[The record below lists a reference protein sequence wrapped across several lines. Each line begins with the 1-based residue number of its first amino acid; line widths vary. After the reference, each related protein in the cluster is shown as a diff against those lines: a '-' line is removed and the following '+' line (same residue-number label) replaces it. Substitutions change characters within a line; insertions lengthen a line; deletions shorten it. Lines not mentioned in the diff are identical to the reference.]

1 VSANPLA
8 PAWLAVPADAN
19 ALEPA
24 VWSRGTRRSESGEVE
39 IAGIAVGAMA
49 AEYGT
54 PLYVVDEADA
64 RGRALEIREC
74 FDREFARVGSSAK
87 VYYAGKAFLTTEVA
101 RWMIAA
107 GLNIDVCS
115 GGELA
120 VALAAGVDPA
130 RIGLHGNNKSMAE
143 IERAVSV
150 GIGAIALDSL
160 IEIERVAT
168 AAARHGRVQ
177 PVRLRINS
185 GVHASTHEYLATA
198 REDQKFGIPLAD
210 VEGVVAIIRSHP
222 ELEFLGLH
230 SHIGSQIFESDGFA
244 EAARR
249 LFAVHATL
257 LETGPVPELNLGGG
271 FGIAYTS
278 VDVPL
283 SIDEMARRFAD
294 IVSEAAAERGV
305 PVPIVAVEPG
315 RAIIGPSTATI
326 YEVGTVKDV
335 VVTVGPSSPSS
346 PSSPSRASGTASGI
360 PVPEVLEGSPASDT
374 SVPEVLEGSPASG
387 PAVPEVLEGPTAS
400 GIAVP
405 DETAIRRYVSIDG
418 GMSDN
423 IRAALYH
430 ADYSVRIVSRTSD
443 AEPALVRI
451 AGKHCE
457 SGDIVVHADY
467 LPGDVRPGDLVA
479 VPATGAYHW
488 SMASNYNYLGRPA
501 VVAVNDGAAHLL
513 VRRETEED
521 LLSRDAGI
529 DRATETP

>member
-1 VSANPLA
+1 MSANPLA

-19 ALEPA
+19 ALA
-24 VWSRGTRRSESGEVE
+24 STVWSRGASRSTSGVLE
-39 IAGIAVGAMA
+39 IAGLDVATVA

-54 PLYVVDEADA
+54 PVFVVDEVDA
-64 RGRALEIREC
+64 RDRAREVRES
-74 FDREFARVGSSAK
+74 FDREFARIGGAAK
-87 VYYAGKAFLTTEVA
+87 VYYAGKAFLTIEVA

-120 VALAAGVDPA
+120 VALAAGVDPS
-130 RIGLHGNNKSMAE
+130 RLGLHGNNKSVAE
-143 IERAVSV
+143 IDRAVSV
-150 GIGAIALDSL
+150 GIGAVVLDSP
-160 IEIERVAT
+160 IEIERVAF
-168 AAARHGRVQ
+168 AAQKHGRVQ

-198 REDQKFGIPLAD
+198 REDQKFGIPLVDA
-210 VEGVVAIIRSHP
+210 EATVAVIRSYP
-222 ELEFLGLH
+222 ELLFLGLH

-249 LFAVHATL
+249 LFTVHAKL

-278 VDVPL
+278 VDVAL
-283 SIDEMARRFAD
+283 SLDEIARRLAD
-294 IVSEAAAERGV
+294 IVWAAAREFDI

-326 YEVGTVKDV
+326 YEVGTIKDV
-335 VVTVGPSSPSS
+335 LVTLPD
-346 PSSPSRASGTASGI
+346 
-360 PVPEVLEGSPASDT
+360 DT
-374 SVPEVLEGSPASG
+374 
-387 PAVPEVLEGPTAS
+387 
-400 GIAVP
+400 
-405 DETAIRRYVSIDG
+405 TAIRKYVSIDG

-423 IRAALYH
+423 IRPALYG
-430 ADYSVRIVSRTSD
+430 ADYTVRLASRRS
-443 AEPALVRI
+443 AAAPALVRI

-467 LPGDVRPGDLVA
+467 LPGDVRPGDLLA
-479 VPATGAYHW
+479 IAATGAYCW
-488 SMASNYNYLGRPA
+488 SLANNYNYLGRPP
-501 VVAVNDGAAHLL
+501 VVAVKDGKAHLL

-521 LLSRDAGI
+521 LLSRDAGLG
-529 DRATETP
+529 TPSEKK